1 VRHPDVFDPK
11 VRQAFRRELYA
22 ASPSPPPGD
31 LEGLMHFYADRDS
44 RSFINDSLARFMRET
59 DKPVLCGEFSFPPFY
74 DGQHGFGRYGPVHA
88 KDDAE
93 AGELYRKWVRDAAAN
108 PYCVGLGW
116 FTYRDQ
122 PLTGRGPGRGDRL
135 VIGEHFAFGL
145 ITETGRPKWD
155 LVRRMREANL
165 AAALRRL
172 EAMTPKPNEP
182 ARRRDPIER

>member
-1 VRHPDVFDPK
+1 MQRPARAESRLYLVSQNDWARK
-11 VRQAFRRELYA
+11 VQRG
-22 ASPSPPPGD
+22 S
-31 LEGLMHFYADRDS
+31 
-44 RSFINDSLARFMRET
+44 
-59 DKPVLCGEFSFPPFY
+59 
-74 DGQHGFGRYGPVHA
+74 GRYGPVHA

-145 ITETGRPKWD
+145 ITITDRPKWD
-155 LVRRMREANL
+155 LVRRMRSANL
-165 AAALRRL
+165 QAARWRL
-172 EAMTPKPNEP
+172 QAMSGH
-182 ARRRDPIER
+182 